1 MKNNVAHRRGFTL
14 LELMVTTAML
24 AVLTT
29 ATMVLVRTSYSAW
42 NRHEEAQSTRQS
54 GIAVLRHIVRHVR
67 QAGSVVAISTA
78 ADNSGTLSILTPTG
92 QTLVWDHDA
101 GTKRVLFGSTTAS
114 QVLATGVEEL
124 NFVGFRTDGTTST
137 TDVGLIHSIRAT
149 TEISLVHPASTE
161 AVTASCQ
168 AWLRA
173 W

>member
-1 MKNNVAHRRGFTL
+1 MNNRHDQQRGFTL

-29 ATMVLVRTSYSAW
+29 ATMALVRTTYSAW
-42 NRHEEAQSTRQS
+42 NRHEEDQETRQA

-67 QAGSVVAISTA
+67 QASAISSISGSS
-78 ADNSGTLSILTPTG
+78 DNSGSLSLLMPTG
-92 QTLVWDHDA
+92 QILVWDHDA
-101 GTKRVLFGSTTAS
+101 GTKRVLFGVTTAS
-114 QVLATGVEEL
+114 QVLATNIEEL
-124 NFVGFRTDGTTST
+124 NFVGLRNDGLTTT

-149 TEISLVHPASTE
+149 TEVALNQSGGPLP
-161 AVTASCQ
+161 VTTSCQ